1 MPDSAP
7 AAFSISENAAKRV
20 AELRAAEGNDRLM
33 LRVAVDGGGCN
44 GFQYRFDFDEAVNDD
59 DTVFERDGV
68 KVVVDDVSLD
78 FLGDAQVDYKQELIG
93 SYFAVENPNA
103 TSNCGCGTSFSVD

>member
-1 MPDSAP
+1 MPDSTQ

-20 AELRAAEGNDRLM
+20 AELRTAEGNDRLM

>member
-1 MPDSAP
+1 MPETAQT
-7 AAFSISENAAKRV
+7 AFGISENAAKRV

-68 KVVVDDVSLD
+68 KVVVDEISLD

>member
-7 AAFSISENAAKRV
+7 HRFGISESAAKRV

-44 GFQYRFDFDEAVNDD
+44 GFQYRFDFDEKVNDD

-68 KVVVDDVSLD
+68 KVVVDGISLD
-78 FLGDAQVDYKQELIG
+78 FLGDAEVDYKQELIG

>member
-1 MPDSAP
+1 MSDSATP
-7 AAFSISENAAKRV
+7 VFGITESAVKRV
-20 AELRAAEGNDRLM
+20 AALRSAEGNDRLM

-44 GFQYRFDFDEAVNDD
+44 GFQYRFDFDDAVNDD

-68 KVVVDDVSLD
+68 KVVVDEISLD
-78 FLGDAQVDYKQELIG
+78 FLGNAQVDFKQELIG
-93 SYFAVENPNA
+93 SFFAVENPNA

>member
-1 MPDSAP
+1 MPDSATP
-7 AAFSISENAAKRV
+7 PFGITESAARRV
-20 AELRAAEGNDRLM
+20 AELRATEGNERLM

-44 GFQYRFDFDEAVNDD
+44 GFQYRFDFDDAVNDD

-68 KVVVDDVSLD
+68 KVVVDEISLD
-78 FLGDAQVDYKQELIG
+78 FLGNAQVDFKQELIG